1 MPIAQRFFRRDSS
14 PATLGM
20 LSHDPLTLATAAPDG
35 NNVCVA
41 DRKRADDRSPMV
53 LDIRKLDIYRKVP
66 KDLTQPT
73 LAGAIISI
81 TCVLFISFMVFN
93 DILEYIYIDM

>member
-1 MPIAQRFFRRDSS
+1 MRGAGRQQR
-14 PATLGM
+14 
-20 LSHDPLTLATAAPDG
+20 
-35 NNVCVA
+35 VCGEPEE
-41 DRKRADDRSPMV
+41 ADDRSPMV